1 MKRIYQNRLKGAPGF
16 ILLGCFLLTL
26 NVSAQVLKVNIR
38 VNSSVGM
45 QQSIPFETMPEN
57 PMLASSKGPSL
68 QPRSIN
74 AMGAYTMTG
83 KENTDI
89 MVRLDAPEVL
99 VNKENQTTPYQM
111 KVAWLNNT
119 SGDLNN
125 LNWSDSKNNVFKLT
139 SNLNGSEKKKAQDD
153 DLQGSLYLQGTADVK
168 ANSDS
173 PFEGNVKLTIE
184 Y

>member
-1 MKRIYQNRLKGAPGF
+1 
-16 ILLGCFLLTL
+16 
-26 NVSAQVLKVNIR
+26 
-38 VNSSVGM
+38 
-45 QQSIPFETMPEN
+45 
-57 PMLASSKGPSL
+57 
-68 QPRSIN
+68 
-74 AMGAYTMTG
+74 MGAYTMTG

-89 MVRLDAPEVL
+89 MVRLYAPEVL

-119 SGDLNN
+119 SGDVNS
-125 LNWSDSKNNVFKLT
+125 LNWSNSKNNVFKLT
-139 SNLNGSEKKKAQDD
+139 SDLNGSEKKKTQDD

-168 ANSDS
+168 ANSES